1 MCSVPP
7 DHGQGLADKK
17 ELNSTQ
23 DDANFEE
30 DGIRI
35 EPFNL
40 KQEREE
46 GYFDENG
53 NFVEYASQHEIKV
66 LDFIVIIFMRPY

>member
-1 MCSVPP
+1 MCSLVFVVR
-7 DHGQGLADKK
+7 
-17 ELNSTQ
+17 Q
-23 DDANFEE
+23 DAVNFVE

-40 KQEREE
+40 EQEREE

-53 NFVEYASQHEIKV
+53 NFVEYARGNEQLKV
-66 LDFIVIIFMRPY
+66 PLVLFDYP

>member
-1 MCSVPP
+1 MCSLVFVVR
-7 DHGQGLADKK
+7 
-17 ELNSTQ
+17 Q
-23 DDANFEE
+23 DAVNFVE

-40 KQEREE
+40 EQEREE

-53 NFVEYASQHEIKV
+53 NFVEYARGNELKV
-66 LDFIVIIFMRPY
+66 PLVLFDYP